1 MSADNDNEAEEAE
14 ARQYGSDP
22 EMEALRS
29 EAAAMKDRALRA
41 MAELENLR
49 KRSERERDEARQY
62 AITSFARALLPV
74 ADNFARALAAI
85 PEERRA
91 KADDTLKA
99 VIEGV
104 DAIQRQLQTV
114 LESNGV
120 KLIQAEGQRF
130 DPNLHH
136 AVAEVPSEGAAPGT
150 VVNVVQSGYTIGER
164 LLRPAMVTV
173 AKSDRGAAQDAGKR
187 GNDMGGSVD
196 TQA

>member
-1 MSADNDNEAEEAE
+1 MSADNDNQREEAAEQDDASSE
-14 ARQYGSDP
+14 AD
-22 EMEALRS
+22 ALRAEVAS
-29 EAAAMKDRALRA
+29 LRDRALRA
-41 MAELENLR
+41 MAEVENVR
-49 KRSERERDEARQY
+49 KRAERERDETRQY
-62 AITSFARALLPV
+62 AVTNFARALLPV

-85 PEERRA
+85 PEDRRA

-104 DAIQRQLQTV
+104 EAIQRQLQGV

-136 AVAEVPSEGAAPGT
+136 AVAEVPSQGGAPGT
-150 VVNVVQSGYTIGER
+150 VVNVVQPGYTIGER

-173 AKSDRGAAQDAGKR
+173 AKADGGAAGDIGKR
-187 GNDMGGSVD
+187 GNGAGSTVD
-196 TQA
+196 TSA